1 MTLCYYSNI
10 IKVYRFRYI
19 CILWRLKNDSPEKED
34 DKKKKEPK
42 KESKENDFIE
52 EILKNIKAQEM
63 KKIKKFNKDKCY
75 NTKINEEIKSNLETK
90 NPKLTIIKK
99 NVPDDKSFDLMKKE
113 IDKLLEDIRTDFIGN
128 LIKELF

>member
-1 MTLCYYSNI
+1 
-10 IKVYRFRYI
+10 
-19 CILWRLKNDSPEKED
+19 
-34 DKKKKEPK
+34 
-42 KESKENDFIE
+42 
-52 EILKNIKAQEM
+52 M

-99 NVPDDKSFDLMKKE
+99 NVSDDKSFDLMKKE
-113 IDKLLEDIRTDFIGN
+113 IDKLLEDIRTDFISN